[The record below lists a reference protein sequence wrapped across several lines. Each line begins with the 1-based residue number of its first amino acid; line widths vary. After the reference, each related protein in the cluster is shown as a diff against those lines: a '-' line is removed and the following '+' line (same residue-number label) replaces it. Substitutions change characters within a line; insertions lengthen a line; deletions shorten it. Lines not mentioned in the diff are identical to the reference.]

1 MELFRKHLSSSF
13 MQDGCANQRFPSMYR
28 DPSDVMREDGKDD
41 KEIIEIIKTKFG
53 LTQEQAVEY
62 VLTPTAV

>member
-1 MELFRKHLSSSF
+1 